1 MTCQEMWEG
10 LQAVERCESLAD
22 ARELVR
28 DLLGRMDREELAVV
42 ARAVAH
48 EVAPE
53 DVEAMDPEDAEAW
66 REWREALGLP
76 VPSLPTGALGASL
89 AASETEVNNHKPRGS
104 EARQTGAGSL

>member
-1 MTCQEMWEG
+1 MTCQELWEG

-28 DLLGRMDREELAVV
+28 DLLGRMDRAELAVV
-42 ARAVAH
+42 ARAVAR
-48 EVAPE
+48 EITPE
-53 DVEAMDPEDAEAW
+53 DVEAMSPEDAEAW

-76 VPSLPTGALGASL
+76 SLAGSSGPLGALL
-89 AASETEVNNHKPRGS
+89 TASEIEVNDHRPEGP